1 MEMLIHFTTLPENM
15 TLRDVEAGLDE
26 ILDDDGWILASR
38 FENGTG
44 LIDIELEDEKTN
56 PKFAIVGVKLYL
68 QSVKFAPD
76 TAIELAGKPVG
87 IYEV

>member
-26 ILDDDGWILASR
+26 ILEDDGWILASK
-38 FENGTG
+38 FENGVG

-56 PKFAIVGVKLYL
+56 PKFAIVGVKLCL
-68 QSVKFAPD
+68 QGMKFAPD